1 MKTDELSLWG
11 LSDALYNVIENGFS
25 FNEETGEIYFT
36 SEDLDS
42 LEMALD
48 DKLNGIC
55 GYIKFSESREES
67 LKARINEIK
76 TLIDRIEKKQDR
88 IKECLKSVMD
98 KNNISKKE
106 LKDFNL
112 GTRKSSKVEVSDEES
127 VYKFLNDN
135 PQYKESCI
143 KVKTETS
150 LVKNGLKEILNTTTI
165 PGCMIVES
173 KSIQIK

>member
-76 TLIDRIEKKQDR
+76 ALID
-88 IKECLKSVMD
+88 
-98 KNNISKKE
+98 
-106 LKDFNL
+106 
-112 GTRKSSKVEVSDEES
+112 
-127 VYKFLNDN
+127 
-135 PQYKESCI
+135 
-143 KVKTETS
+143 
-150 LVKNGLKEILNTTTI
+150 IL
-165 PGCMIVES
+165 
-173 KSIQIK
+173 